1 MALGDDTKAR
11 QMFARAMEA
20 FEKTKELPGRSLAE
34 AYTAYYAAQDGN
46 YASAVDLLVSSWD
59 SASKLSSLVEQGIR
73 DGVLARLRR
82 ELDQNH
88 TLGNELDRYLYRPL
102 DIYCHR
108 GLQRL
113 RGVKGAY
120 ECDDLEDCL
129 KYSIRQAKPL
139 TVENLYS
146 KNKNFMTE

>member
-1 MALGDDTKAR
+1 LSGKGLT
-11 QMFARAMEA
+11 
-20 FEKTKELPGRSLAE
+20 E

-46 YASAVDLLVSSWD
+46 FAQAVELLAASWD
-59 SASKLSSLVEQGIR
+59 SASRLSSLVEQGIR
-73 DGVLARLRR
+73 DSVLARLRR

-88 TLGNELDRYLYRPL
+88 IFDNELDRYLYRPL

-108 GLQRL
+108 GMQRL

-120 ECDDLEDCL
+120 EFDELEDCL